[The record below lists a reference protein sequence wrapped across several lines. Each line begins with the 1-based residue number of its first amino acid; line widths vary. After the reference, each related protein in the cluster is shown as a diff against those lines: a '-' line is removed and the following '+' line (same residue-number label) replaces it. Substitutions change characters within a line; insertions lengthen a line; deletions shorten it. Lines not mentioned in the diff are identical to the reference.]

1 MRRIEAVSAN
11 YFADDYF
18 AARERFIAATRA
30 AGARHYAWPIAA
42 CGPRNETLTIDCAWL
57 GAERPRRLLILSS
70 GIHGVEG
77 FAGSAMQTLF
87 LTELAAAS
95 WPPDT
100 GMLLIHALNPY
111 GFAHLRRVN
120 ENGVDLNRNALATFP
135 GPPNPGYRRLDRWLN
150 PESPPTHVDGFALR
164 ALWHLL
170 NMGSAA
176 VRQAVAGG
184 QYEFPRGL
192 FFGGESTQES
202 IRIFESLVGDPRLT
216 DARVVHH
223 LDLHSGLGPYGHCRL
238 FVEAPP
244 SSTRFRRWQEGFGN
258 YVTVGGNAAAPGA
271 YHTSGA
277 LIELTVRRFP
287 NASVATATLECGT
300 YSPFR
305 VLKALRDE
313 NRLYHHGDPASASGK
328 RIRNRLYQTF
338 CPATEGWR
346 RGAIAEARDIF
357 RRLPEA
363 LAADEL

>member
-1 MRRIEAVSAN
+1 MRRIEAASTS
-11 YFADDYF
+11 YFADVYF
-18 AARERFIAATRA
+18 AAREGFIAAARA
-30 AGARHYAWPIAA
+30 AGAQHDAWPIVAR
-42 CGPRNETLTIDCAWL
+42 GPRGEPLTINCARL
-57 GAERPRRLLILSS
+57 GAERPQRLLILSS

-87 LTELAAAS
+87 LAELAASS
-95 WPPDT
+95 WPPGT
-100 GMLLIHALNPY
+100 GLLLIHALNPY

-120 ENGVDLNRNALATFP
+120 ENGVDLNRNALAAFP

-150 PESPPTHVDGFALR
+150 PQSAPTGVDSFSLR

-170 NMGSAA
+170 TMGSAA

-192 FFGGESTQES
+192 FFGGQDTQES
-202 IRIFESLVGDPRLT
+202 VQVFDSLIRDPRLAQ
-216 DARVVHH
+216 ARAVCH

-244 SSTRFRRWQEGFGN
+244 SSTGFLRWQERFGS
-258 YVTVGGNAAAPGA
+258 YVTAGGDAAASGA
-271 YHTSGA
+271 YRTSGS
-277 LIELTVRRFP
+277 LIDLTIRRFP
-287 NASVATATLECGT
+287 NAGVATATLESGT
-300 YSPFR
+300 YFPFR